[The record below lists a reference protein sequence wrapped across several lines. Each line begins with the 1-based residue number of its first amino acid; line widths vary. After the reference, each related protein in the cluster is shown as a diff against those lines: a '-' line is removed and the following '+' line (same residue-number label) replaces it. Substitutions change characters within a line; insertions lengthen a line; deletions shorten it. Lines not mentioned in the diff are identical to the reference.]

1 MDKISINK
9 ISETDFEVTVESRST
24 TKHIVNLPEAYYQQ
38 LTNGKVTPEIL
49 IEKSFEFL
57 LERESNTSI
66 LGRFELPTINRYFTE
81 YESTIENYF

>member
-24 TKHIVNLPEAYYQQ
+24 TRHQVSLPGAYYRQ